1 MVEAPCG
8 PGGRSARTAL
18 ELRGAAGISMARAHP
33 DGSGSWRRTWLVG
46 TLVAALAVGAWTVG
60 WWRQRQQ
67 QQAVEQ
73 ARHQQPLPRRIAALG
88 RVEPLDRVVKLAVP
102 ASLSNDAVRELRVK
116 EGQQVEKGQVLA
128 VMDSVESLDRSVQE
142 AGAAVQ
148 VAERKLSAQASV
160 ISRQRA
166 ELAQAEVELR
176 RYSQLYVQGASSAE
190 QRDRR
195 ITIASASRANLEEA
209 LRNEQ
214 TLRAELE
221 ERRATLARDQAE
233 LAKATIRAPFAGTVF
248 KINAYPGDKVGDD
261 GILEL
266 GDSSRMGVIAEVYQT
281 DRAGITLGQ
290 RAVISADGFPG
301 KQMEGTVVEIARQV
315 SRQSVFSGQ
324 AGENL
329 DRRVFE
335 VKIGL
340 GPEAGAVASA
350 INYLQVN
357 VLFDPL
363 SQELKRAQQQRLE
376 QLQEQQRRQ
385 QSGLSQPSPR

>member
-1 MVEAPCG
+1 
-8 PGGRSARTAL
+8 
-18 ELRGAAGISMARAHP
+18 
-33 DGSGSWRRTWLVG
+33 
-46 TLVAALAVGAWTVG
+46 
-60 WWRQRQQ
+60 
-67 QQAVEQ
+67 
-73 ARHQQPLPRRIAALG
+73 
-88 RVEPLDRVVKLAVP
+88 
-102 ASLSNDAVRELRVK
+102 
-116 EGQQVEKGQVLA
+116 
-128 VMDSVESLDRSVQE
+128 
-142 AGAAVQ
+142 
-148 VAERKLSAQASV
+148 V
-160 ISRQRA
+160 ISRYRA

-176 RYSQLYVQGASSAE
+176 RYSQLYAQGASSAE
-190 QRDRR
+190 VRDRR
-195 ITIASASRANLEEA
+195 ITIESTSRANLEQA
-209 LRNEQ
+209 LRDEA

-221 ERRATLARDQAE
+221 EQRATLARDQAE
-233 LAKATIRAPFAGTVF
+233 LAKALIRAPFAGTVF

-301 KQMEGTVVEIARQV
+301 KQMEGKVVEIARQV
-315 SRQSVFSGQ
+315 SRQTVFSGQ

-340 GPEAGAVASA
+340 GPEAAAVASA

-363 SQELKRAQQQRLE
+363 TPEQLRAQRQRLE
-376 QLQEQQRRQ
+376 QLVEQQRREQ
-385 QSGLSQPSPR
+385 RGLSQPSPR

>member
-1 MVEAPCG
+1 MAERAQG
-8 PGGRSARTAL
+8 TA
-18 ELRGAAGISMARAHP
+18 
-33 DGSGSWRRTWLVG
+33 DRRRLAW
-46 TLVAALAVGAWTVG
+46 LVAAVVGLGLGGTVIAVAV
-60 WWRQRQQ
+60 QRQQ
-67 QQAVEQ
+67 QRQVEEE
-73 ARHQQPLPRRIAALG
+73 RRSQPLPRRIAALG
-88 RVEPLDRVVKLAVP
+88 RVEPLDRVVKLSVP

-116 EGQQVEKGQVLA
+116 EGQQVVKGQVLA
-128 VMDSVESLDRSVQE
+128 VMDSSESLDRSVRE
-142 AGAAVQ
+142 AQAAVA

-160 ISRQRA
+160 ISRYRA

-176 RYSQLYVQGASSAE
+176 RYSQLFAEGASSAE
-190 QRDRR
+190 VRDRR
-195 ITIASASRANLEEA
+195 VTIASTSRANLEQALSDEA
-209 LRNEQ
+209 

-221 ERRATLARDQAE
+221 ESRATLARDRAE
-233 LAKATIRAPFAGTVF
+233 LAKATIRAPFGGTVF
-248 KINAYPGDKVGDD
+248 KINAYPGGKVGDD

-290 RAVISADGFPG
+290 RVVISADGFPG
-301 KQMEGTVVEIARQV
+301 KQMEGKVVEIARQV
-315 SRQSVFSGQ
+315 SRQSVFSGE

-340 GPEAGAVASA
+340 GPEAAAVASA

-363 SQELKRAQQQRLE
+363 TPEQKRAQQQRLE
-376 QLQEQQRRQ
+376 ELRAQQRQQ

>member
-1 MVEAPCG
+1 MAERPRGEA
-8 PGGRSARTAL
+8 
-18 ELRGAAGISMARAHP
+18 
-33 DGSGSWRRTWLVG
+33 DRRRLPW
-46 TLVAALAVGAWTVG
+46 LVAAVVGLGLGGTVIALAV
-60 WWRQRQQ
+60 QRQQ
-67 QQAVEQ
+67 QRQVEE
-73 ARHQQPLPRRIAALG
+73 ARRSQPLPRRIAALG
-88 RVEPLDRVVKLAVP
+88 RVEPLDRVVKLSVP

-116 EGQQVEKGQVLA
+116 EGQQVAKGQVLA
-128 VMDSVESLDRSVQE
+128 VMDSAVSLDRSVRE
-142 AGAAVQ
+142 AEAAVA

-160 ISRQRA
+160 ISRYRA

-176 RYSQLYVQGASSAE
+176 RYSQLFAEGASSAE
-190 QRDRR
+190 VRDRR
-195 ITIASASRANLEEA
+195 VTIESTSRANLEQALSDEA
-209 LRNEQ
+209 

-221 ERRATLARDQAE
+221 ESRATLARDRAE
-233 LAKATIRAPFAGTVF
+233 LAKATIRAPFGGTVF

-261 GILEL
+261 GILEM

-290 RAVISADGFPG
+290 RVVISADGFPG
-301 KQMEGTVVEIARQV
+301 KQMEGKVVEIARQV
-315 SRQSVFSGQ
+315 SRQSVFSGE

-340 GPEAGAVASA
+340 GPEAAAVASA

-363 SQELKRAQQQRLE
+363 TPEQKRAQQQRLE
-376 QLQEQQRRQ
+376 ELRAQQRLEQR
-385 QSGLSQPSPR
+385 GLSQPSPR

>member
-1 MVEAPCG
+1 
-8 PGGRSARTAL
+8 
-18 ELRGAAGISMARAHP
+18 
-33 DGSGSWRRTWLVG
+33 
-46 TLVAALAVGAWTVG
+46 
-60 WWRQRQQ
+60 
-67 QQAVEQ
+67 
-73 ARHQQPLPRRIAALG
+73 
-88 RVEPLDRVVKLAVP
+88 
-102 ASLSNDAVRELRVK
+102 
-116 EGQQVEKGQVLA
+116 VEKGQVLA
-128 VMDSVESLDRSVQE
+128 VMESAVSLDRSVRE
-142 AGAAVQ
+142 AQAAVA

-160 ISRQRA
+160 ISRYRA

-176 RYSQLYVQGASSAE
+176 RYSQLFAEGASSAE
-190 QRDRR
+190 VRDRR
-195 ITIASASRANLEEA
+195 VTIASTSRANLEQALSDEA
-209 LRNEQ
+209 

-221 ERRATLARDQAE
+221 ESRATLARDRAE
-233 LAKATIRAPFAGTVF
+233 LAKATIRAPFGGTVF
-248 KINAYPGDKVGDD
+248 KINAYPGDKVGDH
-261 GILEL
+261 GILEM

-301 KQMEGTVVEIARQV
+301 KQMEGKVVEIARQV

-329 DRRVFE
+329 DRRVIE

-340 GPEAGAVASA
+340 GPEAAAVASA

-363 SQELKRAQQQRLE
+363 SPEQVREQRQRLE
-376 QLQEQQRRQ
+376 QLVEQQRRE